1 MRLFKYESRK
11 ADGRVFLQYSTESFP
26 VDFCMRDDGLL
37 RPSNWQP
44 PALRYN
50 KMRDEYVAISTS
62 RNARPFLPP
71 KEYCPLCPARD
82 EAFPTEIPKTGR
94 AYEWAVFENMY
105 PALAPQPEGIG
116 KCEVVLY
123 SPHHDA
129 TLATE
134 PLEQVEGL
142 MHVWR
147 DRSRSLGRL
156 PFIRQVFIFEN
167 KGAEVGVTLH
177 HPHGQI
183 YAFRDTPPF
192 LAREHAAAKAHF
204 QNTGR
209 CLVCDLATIEL
220 EFKGRVVLETPSLV
234 AFVPYAAR
242 YPYEVHV
249 TTKTH
254 RPLFEDLEDQ
264 ELSELALL
272 LKRLL
277 FKYDALFGIS
287 LPYIM
292 AHHQSESTDPHDRT
306 YHWHLEFYPPHRT
319 RDKMKYLAGVESGT
333 GFFVNDTS
341 PEEKAAELRDIVV
354 PF

>member
-1 MRLFKYESRK
+1 MRLFKFESRK
-11 ADGRVFLQYSTESFP
+11 ADGRAFIQYSKDSFP
-26 VDFCMRDDGLL
+26 VDFGFLSEGLT
-37 RPSNWQP
+37 RPADWEP

-50 KMRDEYVAISTS
+50 AMRDEYVAISTS
-62 RNARPFLPP
+62 RNSRPFLPP

-82 EAFPTEIPKTGR
+82 SAFPTEIPETGR
-94 AYEWAVFENMY
+94 LYEWAVFENMY
-105 PALAPQPEGIG
+105 PALAPRPDGIG

-123 SPHHDA
+123 SPHHDS
-129 TLATE
+129 TLAME
-134 PLEQVEGL
+134 PLEHILGL

-147 DRSRSLGRL
+147 DRSKSLGAL

-183 YAFRDTPPF
+183 YAFREPPPF
-192 LAREHAAAKAHF
+192 LAREHAAARAHF
-204 QNTGR
+204 QTNGR
-209 CLVCDLATIEL
+209 CLVCDLAQNEL
-220 EFKGRVVLETPSLV
+220 ETSSRVVLETPSLV

-249 TTKTH
+249 TTKAH
-254 RPLFEDLEDQ
+254 RPLFEALEDN

-292 AHHQSESTDPHDRT
+292 AHHQAESTEPGDRT

-319 RDKMKYLAGVESGT
+319 RDKLKFLAGVESGT

-341 PEEKAAELRDIVV
+341 PEGKAAELRAIAV